1 MRNTLAL
8 GAFFERLARG
18 EDRHNAALKL
28 VTAQST
34 AVGATL
40 AAMAA
45 ASGDSLAV
53 ENTGNAA
60 PAKLLQL
67 WADVQVAGTLRV
79 RSPRFHDNVQGMR
92 FDTIASDASPL
103 LPWGVG
109 QTVFPND
116 VLTVELAG
124 SAVAGDIE
132 YVSMLQYYPELP
144 GTMMRAITREEL
156 VRRAVNVFTVE
167 NTLAL
172 GTTGGYSGAEAINAE
187 FDQFH
192 AGGLYALIGYK
203 VDVECASV
211 AWRGADTGNLRVG
224 GPGIE
229 TEPEMTADWFGRLS
243 DAFKLP
249 LIPVFSAENKGGILV
264 DGVQDENGADVTVTS
279 IFVELGK

>member
-1 MRNTLAL
+1 MGSTMLIRCEHSYPNELKDLTPLKEKL
-8 GAFFERLARG
+8 VSL
-18 EDRHNAALKL
+18 NAAYGFITKFNI
-28 VTAQST
+28 QR
-34 AVGATL
+34 GKQ
-40 AAMAA
+40 
-45 ASGDSLAV
+45 
-53 ENTGNAA
+53 TG
-60 PAKLLQL
+60 PTYRKHI
-67 WADVQVAGTLRV
+67 AGHV
-79 RSPRFHDNVQGMR
+79 
-92 FDTIASDASPL
+92 
-103 LPWGVG
+103 
-109 QTVFPND
+109 TVFPND